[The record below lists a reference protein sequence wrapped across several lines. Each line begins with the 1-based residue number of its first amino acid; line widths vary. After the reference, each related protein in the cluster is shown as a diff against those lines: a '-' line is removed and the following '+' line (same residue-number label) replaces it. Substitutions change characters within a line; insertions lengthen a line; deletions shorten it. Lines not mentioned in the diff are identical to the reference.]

1 MVNVGR
7 DEKFWYPR
15 KIKQEKRAE
24 VTSQFAVLLCN
35 QLLEKSPNSIQ
46 GFIEASS
53 SLNDARHLLFMNAFS
68 KASINYLTIIFGIG
82 CKLRR

>member
-24 VTSQFAVLLCN
+24 VTSQFVALLCN
-35 QLLEKSPNSIQ
+35 QLLEMPPNSIQ
-46 GFIEASS
+46 GFIEAAGIFQGCKAS
-53 SLNDARHLLFMNAFS
+53 LFMNAF
-68 KASINYLTIIFGIG
+68 KSIH
-82 CKLRR
+82 